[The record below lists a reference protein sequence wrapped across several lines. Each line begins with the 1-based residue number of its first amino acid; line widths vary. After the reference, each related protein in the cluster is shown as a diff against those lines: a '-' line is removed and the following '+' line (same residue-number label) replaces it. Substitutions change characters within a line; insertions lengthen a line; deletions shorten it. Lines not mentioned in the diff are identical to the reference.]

1 LTSEPSAVEFD
12 ARVRAEGEPQ
22 YPLPTEHPVPC
33 DDEDDLDIEGPARSD
48 DLGPGWKAHD
58 PKQEAFI
65 MQSDALRGQYKLV
78 ARTRF
83 LLGIG
88 FNLPE

>member
-1 LTSEPSAVEFD
+1 M
-12 ARVRAEGEPQ
+12 RAEGEPHF
-22 YPLPTEHPVPC
+22 PLPTEHPVQYG
-33 DDEDDLDIEGPARSD
+33 DEDDLDIEGPTRSD
-48 DLGPGWKAHD
+48 DLDSGWRAHD

-88 FNLPE
+88 FNPRE